1 MWKIG
6 WEDVKL
12 ISTIFFRW
20 EVKSYLT
27 QPSLTHLISNTICL
41 FKKTMISWLAKA
53 FSFKNLLFFIA
64 SIDAIFESITN
75 TSFECSV
82 GIGITRHGRVS
93 LHIFTFI
100 ALIKLTQ
107 LTNIFGWGLHALS
120 SKNGSVSPSYSW
132 LNLRLYQGSGVIRC
146 IKFKKQFSTDI
157 TS

>member
-1 MWKIG
+1 MRGCEINFNNLFSVRG
-6 WEDVKL
+6 EIVFN
-12 ISTIFFRW
+12 TTFFNSSDI
-20 EVKSYLT
+20 KYHMSI
-27 QPSLTHLISNTICL
+27 Q
-41 FKKTMISWLAKA
+41 KTMISWLAKA

-146 IKFKKQFSTDI
+146 IKFKTQFSTDI

>member
-1 MWKIG
+1 MRGCEINFNNLFSVRG
-6 WEDVKL
+6 EIVFN
-12 ISTIFFRW
+12 TTFFNSSDI
-20 EVKSYLT
+20 KYHMSI
-27 QPSLTHLISNTICL
+27 Q
-41 FKKTMISWLAKA
+41 KTMISWLAKA